1 MFNFTVDGKQFNMAE
16 DTILSMKDD
25 KNPQV
30 QQIYLAGMECIKEYR
45 EAEQEWKETRR
56 EEQAEVDF
64 AYEHGLEC
72 ELSEHYF

>member
-1 MFNFTVDGKQFNMAE
+1 MFNFTVNGQQFNMAE
-16 DTILSMKDD
+16 ATILSMKDD

-30 QQIYLAGMECIKEYR
+30 QQIYIAGMECIKEYR

-64 AYEHGLEC
+64 ALEHDMMDDV
-72 ELSEHYF
+72 SEHYF